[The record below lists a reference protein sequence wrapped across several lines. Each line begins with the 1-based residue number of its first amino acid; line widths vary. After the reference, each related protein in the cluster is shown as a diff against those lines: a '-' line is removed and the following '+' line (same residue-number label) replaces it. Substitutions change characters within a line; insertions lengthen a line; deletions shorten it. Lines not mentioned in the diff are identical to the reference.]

1 MLIGEVKAA
10 AGGFRVSRAAVS
22 VVTEN
27 GFTIVRTCDVDADAP
42 SVPGKHC
49 FVVQDDGGAEH
60 EVTVEFSEEATA
72 LVQRR
77 RRSPLPP
84 ENSFWLNCA
93 ERSLATYLFEKGQL
107 PPDGKLIVDDVCLD
121 DLEVARRWGSA

>member
-1 MLIGEVKAA
+1 M
-10 AGGFRVSRAAVS
+10 SRAAVS

-27 GFTIVRTCDVDADAP
+27 GFTIVRTCDVDAEAP

-72 LVQRR
+72 LVQCR
-77 RRSPLPP
+77 RRSSLSP
-84 ENSFWLNCA
+84 ENSFWFNCA
-93 ERSLATYLFEKGQL
+93 EWSLATYLLEKGQL
-107 PPDGKLIVDDVCLD
+107 PPDGKFIVEDVCLD
-121 DLEVARRWGSA
+121 DLEVARRWDSA